1 MTKLAHSFSSLKMY
15 ENCPLRYYYQ
25 RITKEVSDSPGEAS
39 IYGERVHKQ
48 LELRLKDGAP
58 LPQETAKYEPLI
70 NTLERKAEGKTLL
83 VEQELTLNER
93 LSPTGWWD
101 DDAWMRS
108 KLDVLII
115 HKSKAFVGDYKTGKR
130 RPDFTQLELF
140 ALQVFAH
147 YPDVDSVT
155 SAFLWL
161 KDNAIDKEEYSRDDA
176 PVMWSRLLRR
186 VHTIENSLEKEKW
199 PANPSGLCNYCPAK
213 HICKYR

>member
-1 MTKLAHSFSSLKMY
+1 MRLAHSFSSLKMY
-15 ENCPLRYYYQ
+15 DNCPLRYYYQ
-25 RITKEVSDSPGEAS
+25 RIAKEVTDPGGEAS

-48 LELRLKDGAP
+48 LELRLREGTE
-58 LPQETAKYEPLI
+58 LPEETAKYESLI
-70 NTLERKAEGKTLL
+70 RKIEERAANKTLL
-83 VEQELTLNER
+83 VEQELCLNDK
-93 LSPTGWWD
+93 LKPTGWWD

-108 KLDVLII
+108 KLDVLIL
-115 HKSKAFVGDYKTGKR
+115 SDTKAFVGDYKTGKR

-161 KDNAIDKEEYSRDDA
+161 KDDATDRETYSRDDA
-176 PVMWSRLLRR
+176 PVMWSRLLGKVRR
-186 VHTIENSLEKEKW
+186 VEKSLESEKW
-199 PANPSGLCNYCPAK
+199 PANPSGLCNFCPAK